1 MLLKI
6 VLRKTWTLCFIF
18 LLLIQS
24 IQAQNN
30 STIDSLETAIKLS
43 NVPGQKAALLT
54 QLIDIA
60 LENSFRSPIKD
71 NSLIDYL
78 KLLKELGNLTKI
90 NNIEAYNL
98 CLDGFEFLAKG
109 NFADA
114 EQPFLKSIERFDKFH
129 KKIPRLLAQLRPV
142 YNHLGRQE
150 DRFRFY
156 NEKLKYYLTNG
167 PAENEVF
174 CYHGLGGYYLY
185 KADFN
190 LAASNFLK
198 CAAGNK
204 SSVNKHDWV
213 DLQEVADA
221 YALWG
226 NTDKAREYFNM
237 AIELCRKAGDTAT
250 LITAYTNL
258 ARMNRNLNNNTNALL
273 YADTSLL
280 LNKYN
285 DAIKTVLNF
294 IEKALSFIQLNNLDE
309 GLSYLNASKK
319 IGDSIHLRLAG
330 TFGRFELDYGYFQ
343 YYSAAKKYDEA
354 EKYLLTAYK
363 KSVEEKENL
372 LELKYLKTLAL
383 FYGSQH
389 KPELA
394 FEYTKRF
401 FDLTDRQ
408 AKEQNVFKIAQYE
421 NEEKDMRQRES
432 INVLKQRSAVQAATI
447 KKNNII
453 LWGSLGAL
461 LLISISLF
469 FVYRQYRMN
478 KKTLSSL
485 RKTQRQLIMSEKMA
499 SLGELTAGIA
509 HEIQNPLNFVNN
521 FSEVNKELL
530 TEMKDEMDKGNVDE
544 AKEIA
549 NDVIANQEKINYH
562 GKRADGIVKG
572 MLQHSRSSSGVKEP
586 TDINKLADEYLR
598 LAYHGLR
605 ANNKSFN
612 ATLKTDFDESISNIN
627 IISQDIGR
635 VLLNLYNNA

>member
-1 MLLKI
+1 M
-6 VLRKTWTLCFIF
+6 
-18 LLLIQS
+18 
-24 IQAQNN
+24 
-30 STIDSLETAIKLS
+30 
-43 NVPGQKAALLT
+43 
-54 QLIDIA
+54 A
-60 LENSFRSPIKD
+60 LENAFRSPVSAD
-71 NSLIDYL
+71 SLTYYL
-78 KLLKELGNLTKI
+78 KLLKELGNSIKI
-90 NNIEAYNL
+90 DNIEAYNFFL
-98 CLDGFEFLAKG
+98 EGLESLDNE
-109 NFADA
+109 NFVNA
-114 EQPFLKSIERFDKFH
+114 EQPFLKSVDLFDKFH

-150 DRFRFY
+150 ARFRFY
-156 NEKLKYYLTNG
+156 NEKLKYYLIHG
-167 PAENEVF
+167 PSENEVF

-190 LAASNFLK
+190 LAISNFLK

-226 NTDKAREYFNM
+226 NTDKSREYFNI
-237 AIELCRKAGDTAT
+237 AIELSRMAMDTAT

-280 LNKYN
+280 LNKYK

-294 IEKALSFIQLNNLDE
+294 IEKALSFIQLNNLNE
-309 GLSYLNASKK
+309 GLRYLNASKK
-319 IGDSIHLRLAG
+319 ISDSIHLRLAG

-372 LELKYLKTLAL
+372 LQLKYLKTLAL
-383 FYGSQH
+383 FYGQRH
-389 KPELA
+389 NPDLG

-401 FDLTDRQ
+401 FALTDSQNRQ
-408 AKEQNVFKIAQYE
+408 QNVFKIAQYE
-421 NEEKDMRQRES
+421 NEEKDMRQQKN
-432 INVLKQRSAVQAATI
+432 INELKQKSAVQAATI

-469 FVYRQYRMN
+469 FVYRQYHMN

-499 SLGELTAGIA
+499 SLGELTCR
-509 HEIQNPLNFVNN
+509 HC
-521 FSEVNKELL
+521 
-530 TEMKDEMDKGNVDE
+530 T
-544 AKEIA
+544 
-549 NDVIANQEKINYH
+549 
-562 GKRADGIVKG
+562 
-572 MLQHSRSSSGVKEP
+572 
-586 TDINKLADEYLR
+586 
-598 LAYHGLR
+598 
-605 ANNKSFN
+605 
-612 ATLKTDFDESISNIN
+612 
-627 IISQDIGR
+627 
-635 VLLNLYNNA
+635 